1 MIRLCLM
8 LFISALF
15 GCRGC
20 NEPLRSE
27 VNDREKVLLRPFE
40 IEPSALFD
48 WSKYFVFSSK
58 VELTLGKTGE
68 QSISR
73 EFIEAKGSDG
83 QIHLSKKIDDAHYFE
98 VFADEQNYF
107 VKNRE
112 GEWRENRDNKPFVQ
126 ALIKDGFNAN
136 DWVIEHLALA
146 EFLLKDTKRS
156 TTNKN
161 IYVLQNAKIKPEAPF
176 WQNLFQS
183 SPDFKDL
190 KEATITGFIETEA
203 RWPRVSSF
211 TIEASLENGHWL
223 RLSTESTLTKSAPQP
238 LIKPQAVKEGPLLYP
253 VNIVPKF
260 NELMGTKP
268 S

>member
-1 MIRLCLM
+1 VPHVVY
-8 LFISALF
+8 F
-15 GCRGC
+15 GIIWVQGC

-161 IYVLQNAKIKPEAPF
+161 IYVLQMRRLSPRLLFGKTFFNPLPISKILKKP
-176 WQNLFQS
+176 LS
-183 SPDFKDL
+183 LVLL
-190 KEATITGFIETEA
+190 KQRLVGLACHLLRLKQALKTATGFDYPPKVPS
-203 RWPRVSSF
+203 RNRLL
-211 TIEASLENGHWL
+211 SL
-223 RLSTESTLTKSAPQP
+223 
-238 LIKPQAVKEGPLLYP
+238 
-253 VNIVPKF
+253 
-260 NELMGTKP
+260 
-268 S
+268 